1 MGFRDC
7 FGMTGCVNAISLSNV
22 VGRMNLFEIT
32 IAEKKLSA
40 ENRLLLGQLQQ
51 SGLTAQQLAT
61 VSGAGESDTG
71 LVLQFGPDAFRAAF
85 DPLRELCL
93 DLASQPEVL
102 LKAGGRAVSGS
113 WFAQLF
119 DTVNAHE
126 KAIRRERADESL
138 RPDGWGYAALDA
150 ITRYLPESREALL
163 LGTYWFSLGH
173 FVAEG
178 VWKVDKHQIL
188 AVLRQQAEDK
198 YLHLCPSFDFSVT
211 EGIISRLPDQIDTN
225 ENPNWSVFHS
235 RELEGSRIVNRPK
248 GIIHKLTKNGS
259 PAAGGPGTKAGQGQ
273 STSPEEKKERLRNI
287 PKVSFSEIGGI
298 DSIVSQVREVIELP
312 LKNPGLFRHLGIK
325 PHKGMML
332 YGEPGCGK
340 TMVAKAIANEV
351 EAHFISVK
359 GPELINKYQGASE
372 ENLRKLFDEAR
383 EMQPAIIF
391 FDEMDAVA
399 QRRSDAET
407 LRTDARFVNQLLSVM
422 DGVEDYGRICV
433 IGATNRIE
441 LIDPALL
448 RPGRFDYQ
456 LEVKKPDAEGCRKI
470 FEIVTREMPFAEE
483 VDRSSYGARLEGLT
497 GAEIAYIAREAAY
510 NSLRRHLR
518 TDAMFD
524 SAAIEAYDY
533 SRLRISQADVEKARQ
548 SLTKPKNSS
557 LVFDEAET
565 VKKIKTAIAEA

>member
-1 MGFRDC
+1 
-7 FGMTGCVNAISLSNV
+7 
-22 VGRMNLFEIT
+22 MNNFEIQLPET
-32 IAEKKLSA
+32 QVSESQRGLLQQLSGVTEQLFNTD
-40 ENRLLLGQLQQ
+40 ENRPSQAV
-51 SGLTAQQLAT
+51 LTLRFGS
-61 VSGAGESDTG
+61 VS
-71 LVLQFGPDAFRAAF
+71 FRKAF
-85 DPLRELCL
+85 DTLRELCT
-93 DLASQPEVL
+93 DFAAVPGVTIKKE
-102 LKAGGRAVSGS
+102 GRAVSPS
-113 WFAQLF
+113 YLVQLF
-119 DTVNAHE
+119 ETVAAQE
-126 KAIRRERADESL
+126 EAIRKEQADESL

-150 ITRYLPESREALL
+150 ITRYLPENREALL
-163 LGTYWFSLGH
+163 LGTYWFSFGH
-173 FVAEG
+173 FVSEG

-188 AVLRQQAEDK
+188 AILRQQVEDK
-198 YLHLCPSFDFSVT
+198 HLYLCPSFDFSVT
-211 EGIISRLPDQIDTN
+211 EGIIGRLPDQIDTN
-225 ENPNWSVFHS
+225 ENANWSVFFS
-235 RELEGSRIVNRPK
+235 KEVEGSRIIERPK
-248 GIIHKLTKNGS
+248 GIIHKLTRNGS
-259 PAAGGPGTKAGQGQ
+259 PGTNGSAGRKGGSEAAGDQA
-273 STSPEEKKERLRNI
+273 SEKKLRNI
-287 PKVSFSEIGGI
+287 PKVRFDEIGGI
-298 DSIVSQVREVIELP
+298 DGIITQVREVIELP

-383 EMQPAIIF
+383 EMQPSIIF

-422 DGVEDYGRICV
+422 DGVEDYGRVCV

-470 FEIVTREMPFAEE
+470 FEITTQDMPFSEA
-483 VDRSSYGARLEGLT
+483 VDRSSYGLSLQGLT

-510 NSLRRHLR
+510 NSLRRHLNMAGHF
-518 TDAMFD
+518 DA
-524 SAAIEAYDY
+524 AAVASYDY
-533 SRLRISQADVEKARQ
+533 SALVIEEEDLAKARESLLKPANDIDRMQ
-548 SLTKPKNSS
+548 DEKLTK
-557 LVFDEAET
+557 
-565 VKKIKTAIAEA
+565 KIESAIAQS